1 MKATAEVSKT
11 IHNLEEQITSFE
23 RQKLHDMKSIF
34 LDFVSTE
41 MGYHAKAIELLTK
54 AYQDV
59 DAIDEEADMQ
69 VMFYIIGT
77 FVYHHFLRAS
87 HFLLFSLFCAIYL
100 HVLPV
105 ILYKT

>member
-1 MKATAEVSKT
+1 MVKATAEVSKT

-23 RQKLHDMKSIF
+23 RQKLHDMKAIF

-69 VMFYIIGT
+69 VK
-77 FVYHHFLRAS
+77 
-87 HFLLFSLFCAIYL
+87 
-100 HVLPV
+100 P
-105 ILYKT
+105 